1 MRGSGHALVHHHGGR
16 DLLVLLCLGR
26 GPRHCVVE
34 RTREHPV
41 RVGLH
46 EHLRRLLRMRLL
58 RMRLL
63 RMRLLR
69 MRLLRVGLLQE
80 RHVPHIVVIVLH
92 L

>member
-1 MRGSGHALVHHHGGR
+1 MGGSRHALVHHHGGR

-34 RTREHPV
+34 RAREHPV
-41 RVGLH
+41 RVRLH
-46 EHLRRLLRMRLL
+46 EHLG
-58 RMRLL
+58 RLL

-80 RHVPHIVVIVLH
+80 RHVPHIVVVVLH